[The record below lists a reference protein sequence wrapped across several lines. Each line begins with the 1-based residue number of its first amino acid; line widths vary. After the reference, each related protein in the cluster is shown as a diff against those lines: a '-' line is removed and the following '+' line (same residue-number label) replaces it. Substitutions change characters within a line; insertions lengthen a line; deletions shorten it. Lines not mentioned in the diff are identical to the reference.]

1 MCLQDVR
8 KCSTN
13 IIRKRIYLWQRPSHD
28 FSCLVRNGY
37 ITPHSFSH
45 RRAAKTCNEEE
56 EEEESGIQGWC
67 KSIRIRLCNNEQS
80 RLQQSV
86 LTCYSDPPDIAPKS
100 YTCTNMPLITN
111 NNNKG
116 ESFPFDSKIV
126 LQWKM

>member
-13 IIRKRIYLWQRPSHD
+13 IIRKRIYLWQRPRHV
-28 FSCLVRNGY
+28 FLVSYETAISRPTHFR
-37 ITPHSFSH
+37 IVEQP
-45 RRAAKTCNEEE
+45 RRAMRRRKRRRG
-56 EEEESGIQGWC
+56 SVVQGWC

-111 NNNKG
+111 NNNNNNNNKG
-116 ESFPFDSKIV
+116 ESFSSIQK
-126 LQWKM
+126 